1 MREISKR
8 FPPKIVALDRVN
20 LNVEKGE
27 IHCLLGENGAGKTTL
42 MNILYGI
49 YGADQGQI
57 LIDEKPVEIRSP
69 KDAIRLGIGMVHQ
82 HFLQI
87 KKHTVAENIVLGLP
101 YSNAFFPLRGI
112 REKIQKI
119 SNQYGL
125 SVDTEA
131 RIWQLSAGEQQRVEI
146 IKALS
151 REISVLILD
160 EPTSILT
167 KQETDG
173 LFQSLKKI
181 VEEGLTIIFITHK
194 LDEVKK
200 LSKRVTVLRKG
211 RYVDTL
217 PTHRTSEQDLANLM
231 VGRDVLFTL
240 EKENIPFGDIVLK
253 VENVSA
259 KDDRKLDALKNITFK
274 LREGEVLGVAGVAG
288 NGQKELIE
296 VLTGLRKSSAGK
308 ILVRGINLTNRP
320 PREFNKR
327 GVAHIPEERIERGI
341 VPDLNVAENLALKE
355 YDSDFS
361 DGVFLNRDKIKRN
374 AEEAIKKFDIV
385 TQGIGSPVKL
395 LSGGNIQ
402 KLILSRELRGN
413 PQVIIASHPTYG
425 LDVGATEQVRKTI
438 LEQRKKRAATLI
450 VSEDLD
456 EILALSDRIAVIYEG
471 RIVKIDKTESFGLE
485 EIGLLMSGIK
495 VMGEKKWS

>member
-200 LSKRVTVLRKG
+200 LSKRVTVL
-211 RYVDTL
+211 
-217 PTHRTSEQDLANLM
+217 

-259 KDDRKLDALKNITFK
+259 KDDRKLDALKNITFE

-374 AEEAIKKFDIV
+374 AEEAIKKFDII
-385 TQGIGSPVKL
+385 TPGIGSPVKL

-485 EIGLLMSGIK
+485 EIGLLMSGIT